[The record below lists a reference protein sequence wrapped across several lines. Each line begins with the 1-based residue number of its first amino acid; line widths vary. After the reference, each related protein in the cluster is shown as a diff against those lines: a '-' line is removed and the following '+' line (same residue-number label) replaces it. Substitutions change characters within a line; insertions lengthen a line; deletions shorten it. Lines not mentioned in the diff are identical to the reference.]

1 MITTHN
7 MNTLLNY
14 WLICLCTEKMV
25 QTESRR
31 RTDLIKLQQVW
42 ILRNIEKKMCN
53 TYLTISYTI
62 WNYHPVQQTWEV
74 LCYALIMYIRFL
86 HEKRAL
92 HISVLKLMFEQIT

>member
-1 MITTHN
+1 
-7 MNTLLNY
+7 
-14 WLICLCTEKMV
+14 MV

-86 HEKRAL
+86 YEKRAL